1 VREHLETSIWSART
15 PISTSNVNGI
25 RPTDEEPGGLFLKQN
40 GPPARFNELGICTP
54 AIERVPE
61 RKNTMSRRLTHVALA
76 LLTAASLAV
85 SPLYAQ
91 NQQAPAAAPD
101 AQTQTQ
107 GQMPAPPMYQ
117 PPPTAQGTPPS
128 PARALKF
135 GPDYSSGKSWFPN
148 LIAPYTQMSI
158 PEPELTNSPR
168 LDQLIQNGKLMLSL
182 EDAISLGLENNLSI
196 AVERYV
202 PWLDEAT
209 LLLSKSGANGRIAF
223 DPTVTSTLSLEQ
235 STTPI
240 NNPLFAGVTTQ
251 ITSPVGLTDH
261 VATANFGYTQGFA
274 TGTQAQVT
282 FNNSRT
288 STNFG
293 SFDLFNPYEQS
304 TLTVELTQ
312 PLLNGFGK
320 VANTRYILEA
330 KNTVKVGES
339 QFAQQVITTV
349 TQVATDYWELVYA
362 RENVKVEQVAVA
374 ADQQLY
380 ENNKKQLE
388 IGTMAPLDVITA
400 QSQLA
405 TDQQALVQTQTTQLL
420 DETTLLVAITKDALA
435 VQLKG
440 VEIVPTSPIF
450 DPEAENVSLE
460 DAVHEAW
467 QKRPELQQAGLNLKN
482 AGIEIKATKNA
493 LLPTLN
499 AFAEYQA
506 AGLGGVIHP
515 TTDTGAFLGTEPVF
529 LGPGGTIPAGTTP
542 DGYVGTAITAAGTPI
557 PGGLTNDWNGMIH
570 GDYPT
575 FEAGLNLTLP
585 IRNRAA
591 EAQSATAQLN
601 QREQEV
607 EYRQTQSTI
616 VLNVRQ
622 ALITLVQDRA
632 AITAAQE
639 ARVYA
644 QQSYDDEVKKL
655 QLGTSTAFTV
665 IQKQQLLTAAE
676 GTELRDRINL
686 IEAELNFNQAMGRT
700 LDVHNITL
708 ADAKAGHVL
717 PQLNIPGT
725 PDADGAAGH
734 K

>member
-1 VREHLETSIWSART
+1 
-15 PISTSNVNGI
+15 
-25 RPTDEEPGGLFLKQN
+25 
-40 GPPARFNELGICTP
+40 
-54 AIERVPE
+54 
-61 RKNTMSRRLTHVALA
+61 MSRRLTQVALA

-91 NQQAPAAAPD
+91 NQQAAAPD

-117 PPPTAQGTPPS
+117 PPPVTQGTPPS

-135 GPDYSSGKSWFPN
+135 GPDYSKGKSWFPDV
-148 LIAPYTQMSI
+148 IGPYTPMGI

-168 LDQLIQNGKLMLSL
+168 LDQLIQNGRLMLSL

-202 PWLDEAT
+202 PWLNEAS
-209 LLLSKSGANGRIAF
+209 LLYAKSGANGRIAF

-235 STTPI
+235 TTTPF
-240 NNPLFAGVTTQ
+240 NNPLFAGVTT
-251 ITSPVGLTDH
+251 PTDAPIGVSEH
-261 VATANFGYTQGFA
+261 VTTANFGYTQGFA

-282 FNNSRT
+282 FDNSRT
-288 STNFG
+288 STNLG

-320 VANTRYILEA
+320 IANTRYILEA

-339 QFAQQVITTV
+339 QFAQQVITIV

-400 QSQLA
+400 ESQLA
-405 TDQQALVQTQTTQLL
+405 TDQQALVQAQTTQLL

-435 VQLKG
+435 AQLKG
-440 VEIVPTSPIF
+440 VEIIPTSPLF
-450 DPEAENVSLE
+450 DPEAQNISLE

-467 QKRPELQQAGLNLKN
+467 QKRPELQQAELNLKN

-499 AFAEYQA
+499 LFAEYQG
-506 AGLGGVIHP
+506 AGLGGVITP
-515 TTDTGAFLGTEPVF
+515 KTDTGAFEITGPVF
-529 LGPGGTIPAGTTP
+529 TTSGTGGVIPAGTTP
-542 DGYVGTAITAAGTPI
+542 SGFVGTAITADGTPI
-557 PGGLTNDWNGMIH
+557 PGGLTDDWNGMIH
-570 GDYPT
+570 GTYPT

-591 EAQSATAQLN
+591 EAQNATAQLN

-639 ARVYA
+639 ARVFA

-665 IQKQQLLTAAE
+665 IQKQQLLTTAE

-700 LDVHNITL
+700 LDAHNITL
-708 ADAKAGHVL
+708 ADAKSGHVL
-717 PQLNIPGT
+717 HQPNIPGA
-725 PDADGAAGH
+725 PDADGVAGH

>member
-1 VREHLETSIWSART
+1 MS
-15 PISTSNVNGI
+15 G
-25 RPTDEEPGGLFLKQN
+25 
-40 GPPARFNELGICTP
+40 RF
-54 AIERVPE
+54 
-61 RKNTMSRRLTHVALA
+61 THAAVALSMI
-76 LLTAASLAV
+76 ASLVV

-91 NQQAPAAAPD
+91 DQQAPA
-101 AQTQTQ
+101 QGTQTQ
-107 GQMPAPPMYQ
+107 AQTQMPAPPVYQ
-117 PPPTAQGTPPS
+117 PPTATQGPPPS

-135 GPDYSSGKSWFPN
+135 GPDYAKGQSWFPN
-148 LIAPYTQMSI
+148 VIAPYTEKHV
-158 PEPELTNSPR
+158 PEPELTNTPR
-168 LDQLIQNGKLMLSL
+168 IDQLIQNGKLMLSL
-182 EDAISLGLENNLSI
+182 EDAISLGLENNLAL

-202 PWLDEAT
+202 PWLDEAN
-209 LLLSKSGANGRIAF
+209 LLYAKSGANGPVRF
-223 DPTVTSTLSLEQ
+223 DPSVTGTLSLEQ

-251 ITSPVGLTDH
+251 LTTAVGLTDH
-261 VATANFGYTQGFA
+261 VATGNFNYTQGFA

-282 FNNSRT
+282 FDNSRT
-288 STNFG
+288 TTNFG

-304 TLTVELTQ
+304 TLTIELTQ

-320 VANTRYILEA
+320 IPNTRYILEA

-339 QFAQQVITTV
+339 QFAQQAITTV

-374 ADQQLY
+374 ADEQLY

-405 TDQQALVQTQTTQLL
+405 TDQQALVQAQTTQLL

-435 VQLKG
+435 AQLKG
-440 VEIVPTSPIF
+440 VEIVPTTSIFSP
-450 DPEAENVSLE
+450 EVENISLE

-467 QKRPELQQAGLNLKN
+467 QKRPELQQAELNLKN
-482 AGIEIKATKNA
+482 AGIEVKATKNG

-499 AFAEYQA
+499 LFAEYQA

-515 TTDTGAFLGTEPVF
+515 STETDQFLATEPVF
-529 LGPGGTIPAGTTP
+529 STSGVISAGTP
-542 DGYVGTAITAAGTPI
+542 PLGFVGTALTAAGTPI
-557 PGGLTNDWNGMIH
+557 PGGITDDWNGMIT
-570 GDYPT
+570 GKYPT

-591 EAQSATAQLN
+591 EANNATAQLN

-616 VLNVRQ
+616 LLSVRQ
-622 ALITLVQDRA
+622 ALITLEQDRA
-632 AITAAQE
+632 AIAAAQE
-639 ARVYA
+639 ARIYA
-644 QQSYDDEVKKL
+644 QQSYDDEVKRL

-665 IQKQQLLTAAE
+665 VQKQQLLTTAE
-676 GTELRDRINL
+676 GVELRDRINL
-686 IEAELNFNQAMGRT
+686 IEAELTFNQAMGRT

-708 ADAKAGHVL
+708 ADAKSGHIL
-717 PQLNIPGT
+717 QPPNIPGT
-725 PDADGAAGH
+725 PDADAYGVAGH
-734 K
+734 R